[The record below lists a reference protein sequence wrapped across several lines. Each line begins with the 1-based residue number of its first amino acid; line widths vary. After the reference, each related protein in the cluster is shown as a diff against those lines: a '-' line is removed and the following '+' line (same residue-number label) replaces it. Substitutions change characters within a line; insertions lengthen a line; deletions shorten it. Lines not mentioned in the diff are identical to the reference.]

1 MIIFSFLIAKTSLF
15 ALKQFRTCEKSFMP
29 SPINLITSGMPAHLS
44 RKHFESLLTGKVWW
58 FCWIHVCQNWKA
70 SADTLIWKLR
80 LPQQSI
86 VVFDIIL
93 VRLSFIESN
102 DSLLIGVMVR
112 LSLDVGLSL
121 LTLLFFFSFHLSYGI
136 IIYKR

>member
-1 MIIFSFLIAKTSLF
+1 MILLNS
-15 ALKQFRTCEKSFMP
+15 CMP
-29 SPINLITSGMPAHLS
+29 KLESIRQYSHLEITS
-44 RKHFESLLTGKVWW
+44 
-58 FCWIHVCQNWKA
+58 
-70 SADTLIWKLR
+70 
-80 LPQQSI
+80 PQQSI

-112 LSLDVGLSL
+112 LSLDIGLFL